1 VRTYSGCVALVKVK
15 LAYGKGELDLR
26 LADDLNVDII
36 QPQQVEPLADQTAA
50 VTDALRDPIGS
61 RPLRDTVGSSDTV
74 AIICNDITRP
84 TPYRTIL
91 PVLFHELNHVNDRNI
106 VLLIA
111 TGTHRPCTPDE
122 REAMFGP
129 EIVRRF
135 RVVQN
140 DAYDRDTHALVGAT
154 ASGNP
159 VWIHKEYLRCDV
171 RILTGFIE
179 PHFFAGFSGG
189 GKACMPGLALF
200 ETIRK
205 NHSARN
211 LDHPNATWG
220 VTRGNPV
227 WEEIREAAIIAGPAF
242 LLNVALNREKKITA
256 VFAGD
261 LEQAHERG
269 CAFVR
274 RHAMV
279 PVAAPYD
286 IVIAGNGGYPLDLN
300 LYQSVKAMSAA
311 ARILKPGGSI
321 IVAASCWDGIPD
333 HGHYK
338 RLLFEAASPASL
350 LARIRAGDCP
360 VQDAW
365 QVQIHAAICDRTD
378 VYLFSE
384 HLTDEEIERAMLK
397 PCRDIAATVDRL
409 LESYGRNASICVL
422 PDGPQ
427 TIPYVENK

>member
-1 VRTYSGCVALVKVK
+1 VKVR
-15 LAYGKGELDLR
+15 LPYGKGELDLH
-26 LADDLNVDII
+26 LADGLNVDII
-36 QPQQVEPLADQTAA
+36 QPQQVQALADQTRA
-50 VTDALRDPIGS
+50 VRDALRDPIGS
-61 RPLRDTVGSSDTV
+61 RSLRDIVKSSDTV
-74 AIICNDITRP
+74 AIVCNDITRP
-84 TPYRTIL
+84 TPYRVIL
-91 PVLFHELNHVNDRNI
+91 PALLEELSHINDSNV
-106 VLLIA
+106 VLLTA

-122 REAMFGP
+122 LEAMLGP
-129 EIVRRF
+129 ETVRRF
-135 RVVQN
+135 RIVQN
-140 DAYDRDTHALVGAT
+140 DAYDRDTHALVGTT
-154 ASGNP
+154 ASGNAIW
-159 VWIHKEYLRCDV
+159 VHREYLRCDV

-179 PHFFAGFSGG
+179 PHFFAGLSGG

-200 ETIRK
+200 ETIRN
-205 NHSARN
+205 NHSAGN

-227 WEEIREAAIIAGPAF
+227 WEEIREAALMAGPAF
-242 LLNVALNREKKITA
+242 LLNVALNREKEITA

-274 RHAMV
+274 RHAAA
-279 PVAAPYD
+279 PVAALYD

-333 HGHYK
+333 HGDYK

-350 LARIRAGDCP
+350 LARIRAGNCP
-360 VQDAW
+360 VQDSW
-365 QVQIHAAICDRTD
+365 QVQIHAVICDRTD
-378 VYLFSE
+378 VYLFSD
-384 HLTDEEIERAMLK
+384 HLTDEEIGRAMLK
-397 PCRDIAATVDRL
+397 PCRDIAATVARL
-409 LESYGRNASICVL
+409 LESYGRSASICVL

-427 TIPYVENK
+427 TIPYVASTREGRTL